1 MKNFRFRSG
10 IGLVFI
16 LLFIFNMGLVIVAA
30 ITTNYLLIG
39 LGIVLSCFQYYLH
52 DLFRRSRSI
61 PGRHN
66 DQMRNTR

>member
-39 LGIVLSCFQYYLH
+39 LGIVLSCIQYYLH
-52 DLFRRSRSI
+52 DLFRRS
-61 PGRHN
+61 
-66 DQMRNTR
+66 QMP